1 MYQVGDMLDYPE
13 VLPTIK
19 LAQALKR
26 RLCGTYE
33 DSIPLV
39 KRSQDVRNL
48 AGEVL
53 EERTSSLY
61 GVYRGI

>member
-1 MYQVGDMLDYPE
+1 M
-13 VLPTIK
+13 
-19 LAQALKR
+19 A
-26 RLCGTYE
+26 
-33 DSIPLV
+33 LV

-61 GVYRGI
+61 GVCTGILEIKF